1 MEKQTLV
8 QSLNS
13 AVEGFIYVL
22 RTERNMRIHF
32 LSAVLI
38 VVVGIYFD
46 LPKEELLLLTIS
58 LTIVLVLE
66 MINTAVE
73 VAIDLIEDSY
83 NPIVRIIKNI
93 TAGAVFLSALNALAV
108 VYVVFSQRFGLQM
121 EDVIRKVTRSPW
133 HLTFIA
139 LFVVMFLVVTGK
151 VFLHKGT
158 PFKGGMPSG
167 HAAFAFSIW
176 TIIVFSTENGLI
188 MILSFI
194 MAFLIARHRFKDKIH
209 TVWDVF
215 AGALLGMLATAF
227 VFQLFI

>member
-1 MEKQTLV
+1 MEKRTLV

-32 LSAVLI
+32 LSTVL
-38 VVVGIYFD
+38 VLVAGIYFD
-46 LPKEELLLLTIS
+46 LPKEELLLLAVA
-58 LTIVLVLE
+58 LTIVLALE
-66 MINTAVE
+66 MINTATE

-83 NPIVRIIKNI
+83 NPIVKIIKNI

-108 VYVVFSQRFGLQM
+108 VYVVFSQRFGLHM

-139 LFVVMFLVVTGK
+139 LIMVMFLVVSGK

-176 TIIVFSTENGLI
+176 TIIAFSTENGLI
-188 MILSFI
+188 IVLSFI

-209 TVWDVF
+209 TAWEVF
-215 AGALLGMLATAF
+215 AGAVLGMLATAL
-227 VFQLFI
+227 VFQLLI